1 MYSEILQLC
10 EMLNQL
16 YKRWSGFWVD
26 VLTSKDHH
34 PEDRYIYNK
43 QQFVFHNI
51 ILYNINSI
59 HTIIMTGVPQ
69 YVQIGFY
76 GIMLAYRSGI
86 I

>member
-1 MYSEILQLC
+1 
-10 EMLNQL
+10 MLNQL
-16 YKRWSGFWVD
+16 VLYQRWSGFRVV

-43 QQFVFHNI
+43 QQSVFYNI
-51 ILYNINSI
+51 ILRNSI

-76 GIMLAYRSGI
+76 GIMHTYRSGI
-86 I
+86 ILLSILT